1 MKIYLYMD
9 EDVMDKKLIATLRSN
24 SVDVLTAR
32 EAKMIDQD
40 DDKHLDYATEHN
52 RVLVSFN
59 MGDFQ
64 NLHKQYLK
72 VGKSHAGIILSA
84 QQKYSIGEY
93 ARRMLRLVAA
103 KSAEDMRDHIE
114 FLSDWVE

>member
-1 MKIYLYMD
+1 MKMYLYMD
-9 EDVMDKKLIATLRSN
+9 EDAMDTDVVSILRSRN
-24 SVDVLTAR
+24 VDVLTAR
-32 EAKMIDQD
+32 EAKMIHE

-59 MGDFQ
+59 AGDFQ
-64 NLHKQYLK
+64 RLHKQYLK
-72 VGKSHAGIILSA
+72 AGKHHAGIILSA